1 MTQAEVREF
10 AGRGDL
16 SFLEPEA
23 LQEWVVA
30 QRWFGSKGRAVSSL
44 DVLQGVPLR
53 ADEPLLILA
62 LIAARFPSGTHD
74 LYQLPI
80 GIRHADEG
88 WDAGVIGEVGGWT
101 LYDGLTDPELA
112 RELLTRMRDQSVAR
126 AGGSTL
132 TFKWADGAELN
143 GSSEVRPMGVEQSNS
158 SMVFGDKLVLK
169 SFRRLE
175 PGVNPELE
183 LLRFLDTHG
192 FENIAPLAGWY
203 EYEGRLVDSTLGIL
217 QQYLTDARDGWSLAV
232 DADGAD
238 PEELIGQ
245 LEQLG

>member
-74 LYQLPI
+74 LYQVPI
-80 GIRHADEG
+80 GIRHSDEG
-88 WDAGVIGEVGGWT
+88 WDTGVIAQVGNWT

-112 RELLTRMRDQSVAR
+112 RELLTRMRDQSTAR

-132 TFKWADGAELN
+132 TFRWAAN
-143 GSSEVRPMGVEQSNS
+143 GNVASGSGEVRPMGVEQSNS
-158 SMVFGDKLVLK
+158 SMVFDDRLVLK

-175 PGVNPELE
+175 PGIN
-183 LLRFLDTHG
+183 
-192 FENIAPLAGWY
+192 
-203 EYEGRLVDSTLGIL
+203 
-217 QQYLTDARDGWSLAV
+217 
-232 DADGAD
+232 
-238 PEELIGQ
+238 
-245 LEQLG
+245 